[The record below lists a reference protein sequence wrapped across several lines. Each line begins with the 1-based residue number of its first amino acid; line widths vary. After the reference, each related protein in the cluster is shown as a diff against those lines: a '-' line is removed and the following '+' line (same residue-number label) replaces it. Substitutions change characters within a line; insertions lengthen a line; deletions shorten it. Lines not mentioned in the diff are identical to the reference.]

1 MNCPHAETTTLLW
14 LYGEADEAHALH
26 VASCAE
32 CSRVAALH
40 ADVQSAVAPAAPAL
54 RRASSESAEVVSLP
68 PQPRRA
74 PWAWGAVLLAASVL
88 LFLGTAEPPSG
99 EPAPGETP
107 MPDAVAQ
114 LDLPLSDPDQLDL
127 RLDDVD
133 RQILDL
139 SLDLETL

>member
-1 MNCPHAETTTLLW
+1 
-14 LYGEADEAHALH
+14 
-26 VASCAE
+26 
-32 CSRVAALH
+32 
-40 ADVQSAVAPAAPAL
+40 
-54 RRASSESAEVVSLP
+54 
-68 PQPRRA
+68 
-74 PWAWGAVLLAASVL
+74 
-88 LFLGTAEPPSG
+88 
-99 EPAPGETP
+99 